1 VSLANK
7 TGVDLLCIT
16 LVKLFIE
23 MRKKQGSKDEALWNS
38 SPSSDKLKNGQSYT
52 LLLTLF
58 DFMALTGATLSLP
71 FVPTGLG
78 GNSPLSLTSFW
89 WLP

>member
-1 VSLANK
+1 VSSANK
-7 TGVDLLCIT
+7 TGVDLLFIT
-16 LVKLFIE
+16 LVKSFIY

-38 SPSSDKLKNGQSYT
+38 PPSSAKVKNGQSYT
-52 LLLTLF
+52 LLLPLF

-71 FVPTGLG
+71 VVPTGLG
-78 GNSPLSLTSFW
+78 GNSPLSLTTFW